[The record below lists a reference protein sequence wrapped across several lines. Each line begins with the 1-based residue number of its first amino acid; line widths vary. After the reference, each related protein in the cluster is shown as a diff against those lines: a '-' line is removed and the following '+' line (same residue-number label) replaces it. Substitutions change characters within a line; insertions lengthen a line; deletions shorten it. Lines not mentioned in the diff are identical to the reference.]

1 MKKVV
6 AIIQAR
12 MGSTRLPGKVMKE
25 IVGKPMLWHIVNR
38 LSWSKL
44 IDEIVIAT
52 TTNKEDLIIVE
63 FAEKQGIS
71 CYAGSAEDVL
81 DRYYQVA
88 QKFGAEIIVRITADC
103 PLIDPNIADKII
115 DNFLIDAEL
124 DYASNTLV
132 PTYPD
137 GLDVEVLSLNALE
150 KAWKNANKKSEREHV
165 TPYIKNHPETFKLV
179 NVKENFDL
187 SSLRWTVD
195 YPEDFHFIETIYKNL
210 YVGKEIFLMGDVISL
225 IKQRSDLENINK
237 GFIRDE
243 GYLKSIANDEDIL

>member
-12 MGSTRLPGKVMKE
+12 MGSTRLPCKVIKE
-25 IVGKPMLWHIVNR
+25 IVGKPMLWHIINR
-38 LSWSKL
+38 LKWSKL

-52 TTNKEDLIIVE
+52 TTNKEDLVIIE
-63 FAEKQGIS
+63 FADKHGIA

-88 QKFGAEIIVRITADC
+88 LKFGADIIVRITADC

-115 DNFLIDAEL
+115 NDFLIDAEL
-124 DYASNTLV
+124 DYASNTLI

-137 GLDVEVLSLNALE
+137 GLDVEVLSLTALE
-150 KAWKNANKKSEREHV
+150 IAWNNANKKSEREHV
-165 TPYIKNHPETFKLV
+165 TPYIKNHPEIFKLL
-179 NVKENFDL
+179 NVQGNYDL
-187 SSLRWTVD
+187 SSSRWTVD
-195 YPEDFHFIETIYKNL
+195 YPEDIRFIEIIYKNL
-210 YVGKEIFLMGDVISL
+210 YADNEIFLMGDVLSFIE
-225 IKQRSDLENINK
+225 KRSDLETINK

-243 GYLKSIANDEDIL
+243 GYLKSIANDKKVS